1 MKKTFYEGA
10 RPALWVAL
18 HTVNWSARQTLGAV
32 LQTGTGLPTAG
43 RALRATPRIVCLL
56 LLFALTSFSAFAQNT
71 FNVKGTITSET
82 GEGLPGASVILKGTS
97 TGTTTDVDG
106 KYSLNVPDGSGTLV
120 FTYIG
125 YLNQE
130 IAIGN
135 RSQLDV
141 KLAPNDKTLEEIV
154 VVGYGTQ
161 KKATLT
167 GSVSEV
173 KGADIVKSPQPNLSN
188 SLAGRFSGFVANNRG
203 GEPGYDGSSY
213 TVRGFA
219 TTGNNDV
226 LIVVDG
232 IPGQVGGLD
241 RLDPNDIESISILKD
256 ASAAVYGSRAA
267 NGVILVTTKRG
278 TTGKPVISYSFNQGF
293 SSPTRLPKLADAPTY
308 ATMMN
313 EIDFY
318 NNPSGGMNQH
328 YSAEEIEKFRN
339 GSDPLNYPNTDWQ
352 KETLKNFALQNQ
364 HSLAINGGTDN
375 VKYYVSLGTIY
386 QDGLYKNGATKYKQY
401 NFRSNIDANVT
412 KDFKVSLGVSGRQE
426 NRAFPIS
433 SAGNTFRS
441 IYRAYPTVIAQY
453 PNGYYS
459 TGVENQNPVV
469 LGTNMGGTVSNPT
482 SIFNGILRAS
492 YNLPFVDG
500 LSVDGFYSVDKSFNF
515 SKSFS
520 TPYTLYNYNKNTG
533 AYAGVVTGGSAGAAS
548 IDQSQLNITNIT
560 QNLRLSYVRTIG
572 KHNVNAFVAYEQNKR
587 NEAKF
592 GATRINFPTT
602 STPELSQ
609 GGAAATDKNN
619 SGSSFNFTRRSY
631 IGRLAY
637 NFNEK
642 YLAEVQARVDGSS
655 VFPKGKQY
663 GFFPSVSAGYR
674 ISEEDW
680 FKNSINFIDD
690 LKLRASYGTL
700 GNDNVG
706 QFQFYNNYS
715 FVNQYVLGN
724 SVISPGID
732 LTKLANPN
740 ITWETSKK
748 LDIGLNAVFLK
759 NFNIEVIYFNQQ
771 RSDILAARNASIP
784 NTSGIVNPYKTRD
797 NTPLVPDENL
807 GKVNNKGVEA
817 TLGYNHNGK
826 FRYNISGNITY
837 AKSKVIF
844 IDEAPGALDYQRQTG
859 GPLYTNLL
867 YNTLGI
873 FRTQAD
879 LDAYPHVK
887 GARTGDLILEDYNK
901 DGKITADD
909 QVRSKYGN
917 VPLLTYGLTFNAG
930 YDAFDL
936 AVVFAGQGMVSQY
949 VLPESGQV
957 GNFYSSWADNRWS
970 PSNPDGS
977 FPRVDTRASSSING
991 GLYANNFWLNNSSF
1005 VRLKNV
1011 ELGYT
1016 LPKAAL
1022 SRLKISSLRVYA
1034 SAFNL
1039 FTITGVKD
1047 YDPEGNSDSGQFYPQ
1062 QRILNL
1068 GLNIKF

>member
-1 MKKTFYEGA
+1 MKKSFQRSSA
-10 RPALWVAL
+10 SHAL
-18 HTVNWSARQTLGAV
+18 
-32 LQTGTGLPTAG
+32 TGTMRMML
-43 RALRATPRIVCLL
+43 VLL
-56 LLFALTSFSAFAQNT
+56 LGMTSLCSVAQTSFV
-71 FNVKGTITSET
+71 VKGTVTAAD
-82 GEGLPGASVILKGTS
+82 GEALPGASVILKGTS

-106 KYSLNVPDGSGTLV
+106 KYSLSLSDGNGTLV
-120 FTYIG
+120 YTYIG
-125 YLNQE
+125 YVNQE
-130 IAIGN
+130 VAVTN
-135 RSQLDV
+135 RSVIDV
-141 KLAPNDKTLEEIV
+141 KLAANDKTLDEIV

-213 TVRGFA
+213 TIRGFA
-219 TTGNNDV
+219 STGNNDV

-232 IPGQVGGLD
+232 VPGQVGGLE

-267 NGVILVTTKRG
+267 NGVILITTKRG

-308 ATMMN
+308 ATILN
-313 EIDFY
+313 EIDYY
-318 NNPSGGMNQH
+318 NNPAGGMNQF
-328 YSAEEIEKFRN
+328 YTADEIEKFRN

-352 KETLKNFALQNQ
+352 KETLKSFALQNQ
-364 HSLAINGGTDN
+364 HNLGINGGTEN

-401 NFRSNIDANVT
+401 NFRSNIDANIT
-412 KDFKVSLGVSGRQE
+412 KDFNVSLSLSGRQE
-426 NRAFPIS
+426 NRQFPIS

-441 IYRAYPTVIAQY
+441 IYRAYPTVISRY

-459 TGVENQNPVV
+459 TGVENSNPVV
-469 LGTNMGGTVSNPT
+469 LGTNMGGTVANPT
-482 SIFNGILRAS
+482 SVFNGILKAQ
-492 YNLPFVDG
+492 YNLPFVEG

-520 TPYTLYNYNKNTG
+520 TPYTLYGYDQASS
-533 AYAGVVTGGSAGAAS
+533 AYTPVVTGGSAGAAS
-548 IDQSQLNITNIT
+548 LSQSQINITNLT
-560 QNLRLSYVRTIG
+560 QNIRLAFLRQFG

-587 NEAKF
+587 NEITF
-592 GATRINFPTT
+592 GASRINFPTT

-619 SGSSFNFTRRSY
+619 SGSSYNFTRKSF
-631 IGRLAY
+631 IGRFAY
-637 NFNEK
+637 NFSEK

-655 VFPKGKQY
+655 VFPKGNQY

-680 FKNSINFIDD
+680 FKSSVSFIDD
-690 LKLRASYGTL
+690 LKLRVSYGSL

-706 QFQFYNNYS
+706 QFQYYNNYS
-715 FVNQYVLGN
+715 FVNQYVTGSN
-724 SVISPGID
+724 VITPGID
-732 LTKLANPN
+732 LTKLANQN

-748 LDIGLNAVFLK
+748 MDIGLNAVILK
-759 NFNIEVIYFNQQ
+759 NWNLEVIYFNQK

-784 NTSGIVNPYKTRD
+784 NTSGIVNPYQTD
-797 NTPLVPDENL
+797 GVTPLVPDENL
-807 GKVNNKGVEA
+807 GKVNSSGFEA
-817 TLGYNHNGK
+817 TLGYNHAGT
-826 FRYNISGNITY
+826 FRYNISGNVTY
-837 AKSKVIF
+837 AKSKIVF
-844 IDEAPGALDYQRQTG
+844 IDEAPGVLDYQRQTG
-859 GPLYTNLL
+859 GALYRDLYYRTN
-867 YNTLGI
+867 GI
-873 FRTQAD
+873 FRTQAQ
-879 LDAYPHVK
+879 LDELPHLQ
-887 GARTGDLILEDYNK
+887 GAQLGDLILDDYNK

-909 QVRSKYGN
+909 QVRSDYGN
-917 VPLLTYGLTFNAG
+917 VPLLTYGVVFNGG
-930 YDAFDL
+930 YKAFDL
-936 AVVFAGQGMVSQY
+936 SLVFSGQGMVSQY

-977 FPRVDTRASSSING
+977 YPRVDTRASSSVNG
-991 GLYANNFWLNNSSF
+991 GLYRNDFWLNNASF

-1016 LPKAAL
+1016 LPKDAL
-1022 SRLKISSLRVYA
+1022 AKLKIASLRVYA

-1047 YDPEGNSDSGQFYPQ
+1047 YDPEGNSNSGQFYPQ

-1068 GLNIKF
+1068 GLNIRF

>member
-1 MKKTFYEGA
+1 MKRTFHENAVLLRLSGG
-10 RPALWVAL
+10 RK
-18 HTVNWSARQTLGAV
+18 SATGLLATLLLMLSVLSFGQTL
-32 LQTGTGLPTAG
+32 T
-43 RALRATPRIVCLL
+43 
-56 LLFALTSFSAFAQNT
+56 
-71 FNVKGTITSET
+71 VKGVITSEN
-82 GEGLPGASVILKGTS
+82 GETLPGASVILKGTS

-106 KYSLNVPDGSGTLV
+106 KYSLNLADGSGTLV
-120 FTYIG
+120 YTYIG
-125 YLNQE
+125 YIAQE
-130 IAIGN
+130 IVVGN
-135 RSQLDV
+135 RSQIDIKLLPNNKLLD
-141 KLAPNDKTLEEIV
+141 EIV

-173 KGADIVKSPQPNLSN
+173 KGADLVKSPQPNLSN

-219 TTGNNDV
+219 STGNNDV

-232 IPGQVGGLD
+232 IPGQVGGLE

-293 SSPTRLPKLADAPTY
+293 SSATRLPKLADAGTF
-308 ATMMN
+308 ATILN
-313 EIDFY
+313 EIDYY
-318 NNPSGGMNQH
+318 NNPAGGMNQF
-328 YSAEEIEKFRN
+328 YSADEIAKFRN
-339 GSDPLNYPNTDWQ
+339 GSDPVNYPNTNWQ
-352 KETLKNFALQNQ
+352 KAALKNFALQNQ
-364 HSLAINGGTDN
+364 HNLGINGGTEN

-386 QDGLYKNGATKYKQY
+386 QDGLYRNGATKYKQY
-401 NFRSNIDANVT
+401 NFRSNIDANIT
-412 KDFKVSLGVSGRQE
+412 KDFKVSLGLSGRQE
-426 NRAFPIS
+426 NRNFPTS
-433 SAGNTFRS
+433 SAENTFRS
-441 IYRAYPTVIAQY
+441 IYRAYPTVIDQY

-459 TGVENQNPVV
+459 TGVENSNPVV
-469 LGTNMGGTVSNPT
+469 LGTAIGGTSRNPT

-492 YNLPFVDG
+492 YNLPFVSG

-515 SKSFS
+515 TKTFA
-520 TPYTLYNYNKNTG
+520 TPYTLYNYNKNTDV
-533 AYAGVVTGGSAGAAS
+533 YAQVVTGGSAGKAS
-548 IDQSQLNITNIT
+548 LFQKQVNLTNIT
-560 QNLRLSYVRTIG
+560 QNIRLNYLKTIG
-572 KHNVNAFVAYEQNKR
+572 KHNVNTFVAYEQNKR
-587 NEAKF
+587 NENAF
-592 GATRINFPTT
+592 EASRINYPTV

-619 SGSSFNFTRRSY
+619 AGSSYNFTRKSF
-631 IGRLAY
+631 IGRFAY
-637 NFNEK
+637 DFNEK

-655 VFPKGKQY
+655 IFPKGKQY

-674 ISEEDW
+674 ISAEDW
-680 FKNSINFIDD
+680 FKSSVRFIDD
-690 LKLRASYGTL
+690 LKIRASYGSL

-715 FVNQYVLGN
+715 FVNQYVTGSN
-724 SVISPGID
+724 VITPGID

-748 LDIGLNAVFLK
+748 MDIGLNAIFLK
-759 NFNIEVIYFNQQ
+759 NFNIELIYFSQK

-784 NTSGIVNPYKTRD
+784 NTSGIVNPHKTND

-807 GKVNNKGVEA
+807 GKVNNSGFEA
-817 TLGYNHNGK
+817 TLGYTHSGD

-837 AKSKVIF
+837 AKSKIIF
-844 IDEAPGALDYQRQTG
+844 KDEASGALEHQRETG
-859 GPLYTNLL
+859 GPLYTYLL
-867 YNTLGI
+867 YKTAGI
-873 FRTQAD
+873 YRSQSD
-879 LDAYPHVK
+879 LDKYPHLQ
-887 GARTGDLILEDYNK
+887 GAQIGDLIYEDYNG

-909 QVRSKYGN
+909 KVRTEYGN
-917 VPLLTYGLTFNAG
+917 VPLLTYGMVFNGG
-930 YDAFDL
+930 YKAFDL
-936 AVVFAGQGMVSQY
+936 SVVFAGQGMVSQY

-970 PSNPDGS
+970 PSTPDGS

-991 GLYANNFWLNNSSF
+991 GLNQNDFWLNNASF

-1011 ELGYT
+1011 EFGYT
-1016 LPKAAL
+1016 LPKTAL
-1022 SRLKISSLRVYA
+1022 SKIKISSLRIYA

-1039 FTITGVKD
+1039 FTVTGVKD
-1047 YDPEGNSDSGQFYPQ
+1047 YDPEGSQGSGQFYPQ
-1062 QRILNL
+1062 QRIMNL